1 MEIKNHQV
9 AGSGLTARKS
19 SLCTMAQSWKLTG
32 RGALSVAGGSADKA
46 GGGGL
51 RLSPGSQVLRASCS
65 RALVRLAK
73 RWKRTAVGVRRSGGF
88 QGRGQVR
95 RKEES
100 F

>member
-1 MEIKNHQV
+1 MWQV
-9 AGSGLTARKS
+9 
-19 SLCTMAQSWKLTG
+19 
-32 RGALSVAGGSADKA
+32 V
-46 GGGGL
+46 L
-51 RLSPGSQVLRASCS
+51 RTRLGWGIEVVPGSQVLRASCS

-73 RWKRTAVGVRRSGGF
+73 RWKQTAVGVRRSGGF